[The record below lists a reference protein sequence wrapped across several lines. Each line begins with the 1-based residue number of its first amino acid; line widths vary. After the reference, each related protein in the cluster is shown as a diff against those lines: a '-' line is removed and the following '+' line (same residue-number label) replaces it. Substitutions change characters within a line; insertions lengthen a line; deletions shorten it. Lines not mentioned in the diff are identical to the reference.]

1 MTFVLLDALTIDG
14 EFRRMPVF
22 EVTMCTERYGRQPFP
37 ISARFSLEN
46 LWYGPRFFAST
57 DCFWTLSLAEVIAAG
72 GKTAESGPW
81 GFGSWSFDRGLKYC
95 SNAITRGS

>member
-14 EFRRMPVF
+14 DNSEGCLCSRLPCVQNDM
-22 EVTMCTERYGRQPFP
+22 GGFP

-81 GFGSWSFDRGLKYC
+81 GFGSWSFDRGRLKVLQQRH
-95 SNAITRGS
+95 NTW